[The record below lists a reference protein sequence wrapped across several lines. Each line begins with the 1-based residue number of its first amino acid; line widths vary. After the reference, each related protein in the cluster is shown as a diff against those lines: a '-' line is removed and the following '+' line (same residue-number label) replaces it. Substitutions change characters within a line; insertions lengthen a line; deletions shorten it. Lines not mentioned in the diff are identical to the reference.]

1 MPNPIPSPEAI
12 EEAISDAQEIIQNEG
27 SRFFGLSY
35 EQGVEAALR
44 WVNGDEE
51 SHPLEV

>member
-1 MPNPIPSPEAI
+1 MPTPTVKEI
-12 EEAISDAQEIIQNEG
+12 EDAISDAQKIIENEG